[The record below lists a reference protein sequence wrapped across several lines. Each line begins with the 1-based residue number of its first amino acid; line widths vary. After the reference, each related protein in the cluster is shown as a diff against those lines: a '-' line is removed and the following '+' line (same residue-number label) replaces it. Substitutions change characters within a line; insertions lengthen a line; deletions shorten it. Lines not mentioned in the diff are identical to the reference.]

1 MKKTG
6 LSRARLK
13 DKLIYAALIAI
24 PSLQFVIFYISV
36 NLNSFSLA
44 FKVFDVKGIDYT
56 YGFDNFVYWFTDELS
71 NAKLKAAIWV
81 SIKSY
86 LLNFV
91 ISVPLGLFF
100 SYYMFKKMPM
110 SGLFRTLLFL
120 PSILS
125 AATLAVIFQQI
136 TDGVIGSEDGFAL
149 QLFGEA
155 RSFWDLEHGYGSLMF
170 FCIFFSF
177 GTNVLMYT
185 NKMNGI
191 DPEIIE
197 AGLLDGANGIK
208 EFWYIILPQ
217 TFPIIKV
224 FLTTGFAAI
233 FTNQYNYHILL
244 SQSQDMASMP
254 LGFLLWN
261 GVAGAKGSVVGMGI
275 YASLGLM
282 ITFIIAPLTFL
293 LRGVMNK
300 VGWKEE

>member
-6 LSRARLK
+6 LSRAQLK

-36 NLNSFSLA
+36 NINSFSLA
-44 FKVFDVKGIDYT
+44 FKVFDAKGIDYT
-56 YGFDNFVYWFTDELS
+56 WGFDNFTHWFTNELES
-71 NAKLKAAIWV
+71 TRLKAAIWV

-86 LLNFV
+86 LLTFV

-100 SYYMFKKMPM
+100 SYYMFKKMPLA
-110 SGLFRTLLFL
+110 GAFRTLLFV

-136 TDGVIGSEDGFAL
+136 TDGVLGSEDGFGL
-149 QLFGEA
+149 LLFGEA
-155 RSFWDLEHGYGSLMF
+155 RSFWDLEHGYSSLMF

-191 DPEIIE
+191 APEIIE
-197 AGLLDGANGIK
+197 AGRLDGANGIK
-208 EFWYIILPQ
+208 EFWYIVLPQ
-217 TFPIIKV
+217 TFSIIKV
-224 FLTTGFAAI
+224 FLITGFAAI

-244 SQSQDMASMP
+244 SQSQDRASMP

-261 GVAGAKGSVVGMGI
+261 GVAGAKGSMVGMGV

>member
-6 LSRARLK
+6 LSRAQFK

-24 PSLQFVIFYISV
+24 PSLQFLIFYIFV

-44 FKVFDVKGIDYT
+44 FKVFDANGIDFKW
-56 YGFDNFVYWFTDELS
+56 GFDHFRHWFS
-71 NAKLKAAIWV
+71 NDIQNARLKAAIGV

-86 LLNFV
+86 LLTLV

-100 SYYMFKKMPM
+100 SYYMFKKMPFA
-110 SGLFRTLLFL
+110 GFFRTLLFV

-125 AATLAVIFQQI
+125 AATLAVIFQQV
-136 TDGVIGSEDGFAL
+136 TDGVIGSEDGFGL
-149 QLFGEA
+149 KLFGEA
-155 RSFWDLEHGYGSLMF
+155 RSFWDLEHGYGSMMF

-185 NKMNGI
+185 NRMNGI
-191 DPEIIE
+191 EPEMIE
-197 AGLLDGANGIK
+197 AGRLDGANGVK
-208 EFWYIILPQ
+208 EFWYIVLPQ

-224 FLTTGFAAI
+224 FLLTGFAAI
-233 FTNQYNYHILL
+233 FTAQYNYHILL
-244 SQSQDMASMP
+244 SQSADQSTMS
-254 LGFLLWN
+254 LGYLLWG
-261 GVAGAKGSVVGMGI
+261 GVQQAKGNEVAMGI
-275 YASLGLM
+275 YAALGLM

-293 LRGVMNK
+293 LRWTMNK

>member
-6 LSRARLK
+6 LSRAQLK

-44 FKVFDVKGIDYT
+44 FKVFDANGIDFRW
-56 YGFDNFVYWFTDELS
+56 GLDHFKHWFLNDIENT
-71 NAKLKAAIWV
+71 KLKAALWV

-86 LLNFV
+86 LLTFV

-100 SYYMFKKMPM
+100 SYYMFKKMPLA
-110 SGLFRTLLFL
+110 GFFRTLLFV

-125 AATLAVIFQQI
+125 AATLAVIFQQV
-136 TDGVIGSEDGFAL
+136 TDGVIGSEDGFGL

-155 RSFWDLEHGYGSLMF
+155 RSFWNLEHGYGSMMF

-185 NKMNGI
+185 NRMNGI
-191 DPEIIE
+191 EPEIIE
-197 AGLLDGANGIK
+197 AGRLDGANGIK
-208 EFWYIILPQ
+208 EFWYIVLPQ

-224 FLTTGFAAI
+224 FLITGFAAI

-244 SQSQDMASMP
+244 SQASDQSTMP
-254 LGFLLWN
+254 LGFMLWN
-261 GVAGAKGSVVGMGI
+261 GVQSLRGNEVGMGI

-282 ITFIIAPLTFL
+282 ITFVIAPLTFL
-293 LRGVMNK
+293 LRWVMNK